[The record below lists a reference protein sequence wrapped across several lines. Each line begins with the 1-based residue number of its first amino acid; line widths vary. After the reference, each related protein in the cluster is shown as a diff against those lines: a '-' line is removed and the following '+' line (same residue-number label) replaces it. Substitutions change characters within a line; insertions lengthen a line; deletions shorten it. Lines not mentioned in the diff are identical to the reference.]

1 MKKTKKTKT
10 NAPNCDNLD
19 CIRSF
24 TCNWNPLWY
33 LGRLLQWNYEHI
45 KFLLYWRNAY
55 LLVEWIIMHMRS
67 NISRIVLS
75 LSRDHA
81 AAVSGWNPLSPGL
94 RAATTVAQCHRA
106 TVPLCHWELPPLPST
121 GTIIARQS
129 SSINGASRSIKDL
142 VGCDAS
148 GGKQD
153 GVDGCSKSVILWW
166 KYWMTTEVI

>member
-1 MKKTKKTKT
+1 MKKTNKTKT

-19 CIRSF
+19 CIRFF
-24 TCNWNPLWY
+24 TCNWNPFWY

-45 KFLLYWRNAY
+45 KFLLCWRNAS
-55 LLVEWIIMHMRS
+55 LLGLSSGCDQIFAGLSSRESRWAEIMQLRS
-67 NISRIVLS
+67 
-75 LSRDHA
+75 A
-81 AAVSGWNPLSPGL
+81 AEIHFL
-94 RAATTVAQCHRA
+94 QD
-106 TVPLCHWELPPLPST
+106 WELPPLPST

>member
-19 CIRSF
+19 CIKFF
-24 TCNWNPLWY
+24 TCNWNPFWY

-45 KFLLYWRNAY
+45 KFLLCWRNAS
-55 LLVEWIIMHMRS
+55 LLGLSSGCDQIFAG
-67 NISRIVLS
+67 LS

-94 RAATTVAQCHRA
+94 RAATTAIHCHCHHCH
-106 TVPLCHWELPPLPST
+106 PLGT
-121 GTIIARQS
+121 GAIIATRAPV
-129 SSINGASRSIKDL
+129 ILDKRSVKDR
-142 VGCDAS
+142 VVCDAS

-166 KYWMTTEVI
+166 KYWMTTEAI